1 MVFAQ
6 SFAPQVGFNG
16 NKAIHKDSIV
26 FVDWAKEIT
35 VNRGFKNID
44 IPSLGVV
51 DFGTNENA
59 LNQADGNPNIVSL
72 GDNGI
77 AIIRFNYPIVNG
89 IGADFAIFENGF
101 LKEEGSELAFLE
113 LAFVEVST
121 DGVEYVRFP
130 SVSETPTTNQ
140 MDSFGFIDA
149 RYIHNLAGKYI
160 NNYGTPFDLSDLTTL
175 IANTSVELNNINFIK
190 IIDVIGTI
198 NSEFASY
205 DSQNNIIN
213 DPFPTEFNSGGF
225 DLDAVGVINNTQNKI
240 VNSGIFIYPNPT
252 VNKITILTENQVI
265 KELHLFSIDGKLIR
279 KEKNKNSLN
288 LKYLEPSMYI
298 LSVKTDKKTSF
309 FKIIK
314 N

>member
-16 NKAIHKDSIV
+16 SKAIHKDSAV

-35 VNRGFKNID
+35 VNRGFKNIG

-77 AIIRFNYPIVNG
+77 AIIQFNYPIVNG
-89 IGADFAIFENGF
+89 VGADFAVFENGF
-101 LKEEGSELAFLE
+101 LKEESSELAFLE

-121 DGVEYVRFP
+121 DGIEYVRFP
-130 SVSETPTTNQ
+130 SVSETPTTTQ

-175 IANTSVELNNINFIK
+175 IANTSVDLNNINFIK

-213 DPFPTEFNSGGF
+213 DPFPTEFSSGGF
-225 DLDAVGVINNTQNKI
+225 DLDAIGVINNTQNKI
-240 VNSGIFIYPNPT
+240 VNSGIFIYPNPS

-288 LKYLEPSMYI
+288 LTYLEPSMYI